1 MAGRVLARQLCD
13 EPSVEGLADA
23 QHAAAAERR
32 ANALDDS
39 GAAEVKPSTLLVALC
54 CIVWLHGCA
63 TTPRIT
69 TLPSVCPKPR
79 EQPVKLM
86 GDLPEKLPAL
96 SAVLPKDATNE
107 QKADALQYVRV
118 LSGEHYAACLES
130 RKGLID
136 WVRGE

>member
-1 MAGRVLARQLCD
+1 M
-13 EPSVEGLADA
+13 
-23 QHAAAAERR
+23 
-32 ANALDDS
+32 
-39 GAAEVKPSTLLVALC
+39 KPSTLLIALC

-96 SAVLPKDATNE
+96 SDKIPQDATGE
-107 QKADALQYVRV
+107 QKALALQYVRRE
-118 LSGEHYAACLES
+118 SGEQYAACLDS

-136 WVRGE
+136 WIRGE